1 MSKKLLTALSTGMV
15 LVSLMFLI
23 LAAPAYAATSSLEH
37 LITLDDLPSG
47 FVTASEAEVENC
59 PGGGGQDIFV
69 LREEAQIIESICVS
83 SFSLTAA
90 IDNEGGVEMTQSF
103 FDAILQHPEELL
115 KQAKPEDIAGVEI
128 LVNLPILGD
137 TAAGFTKAEGVT
149 RSDFAIFR
157 RGDTIN
163 SVVVSYTSGKA
174 PVIALQD
181 VASKLDTRV
190 AAVFEPQVA
199 QVDALEP
206 VSQTQAAT
214 QSHMLIAQ
222 VGEVIDQGAYS
233 LTINTMEEGQTYNA
247 YVQPNLGN
255 HYVAV
260 DLTVS
265 SKADE
270 GVSINE
276 FNAVLKDAEGYQYK
290 PTFAGKDPQLGTESN
305 LPAGDK
311 ARGWIT
317 FEVPD
322 TAKGLTFEY
331 RPLNLKRAIRVALS

>member
-1 MSKKLLTALSTGMV
+1 MPKKLLTALFTWMV
-15 LVSLMFLI
+15 VVPLMFLI
-23 LAAPAYAATSSLEH
+23 LAAPVYAATSSLEH

-47 FVTASEAEVENC
+47 FVAASEAEVETC
-59 PGGGGQDIFV
+59 PQTGEQDVFV
-69 LREEAQIIESICVS
+69 LREEEQIIESICVS
-83 SFSLTAA
+83 SSSLTAG
-90 IDNEGGVEMTQSF
+90 INNEWGVEMTHSL

-115 KQAKPEDIAGVEI
+115 KQAKAEDVAGVEI
-128 LVNLPILGD
+128 LANLPVLGD
-137 TAAGFTKAEGVT
+137 IATGFTKAEGAT

-157 RGDTIN
+157 RGDAIN
-163 SVVVSYTSGKA
+163 SVAVRYASGKA

-181 VASKLDTRV
+181 VASKLDKRV
-190 AAVFEPQVA
+190 AAVFESQVA
-199 QVDALEP
+199 QVNALQT
-206 VSQTQAAT
+206 VSQAPAAT
-214 QSHMLIAQ
+214 QSHLLIAQ
-222 VGEVIDQGAYS
+222 VSQVVDQGAYS
-233 LTINTMEEGQTYNA
+233 LTVNAMEEGQTYST
-247 YVQPNLGN
+247 YVQPDLGN

-260 DLTVS
+260 DLTIN

-276 FNAVLKDAEGYQYK
+276 FNAVLKDSEGYQYK

-322 TAKGLTFEY
+322 TAKGLIFEY
-331 RPLNLKRAIRVALS
+331 RPMNLKRAIRVALS